1 MSTSIEN
8 DKKLVRGV
16 TVEISDNTLSVD
28 LNDGW
33 RIGVPL
39 VWFPG
44 LKQGNSDERK
54 NWRLIGF
61 GEGIHW
67 EDLDEDINVEDLLA
81 GKSSAE
87 SENSFKKRLQN
98 RVDRAKTV

>member
-1 MSTSIEN
+1 MSTSIDN
-8 DKKLVRGV
+8 NKKLVRAV
-16 TVEISDNTLSVD
+16 TVEISNDTLFVD
-28 LNDGW
+28 LNDGR

-39 VWFPG
+39 EWFPR

-54 NWRLIGF
+54 RWRLIGY

-81 GKSSAE
+81 GRASAE
-87 SENSFKKRLQN
+87 SEKSFKKWLQN
-98 RVDRAKTV
+98 RVDRAEAV

>member
-1 MSTSIEN
+1 MSISI
-8 DKKLVRGV
+8 DKNKKSVRAV
-16 TVEISDNTLSVD
+16 KVEIIDNTLSVE
-28 LNDGW
+28 LNDGR

-39 VWFPG
+39 EWFPR

-54 NWRLIGF
+54 NWRLIGY

-81 GKSSAE
+81 GKSSTE
-87 SENSFKKRLQN
+87 SENSLKKWMQN
-98 RVDRAKTV
+98 RVDRAETV